1 MELRVVIGNFVLI
14 VGKSYIKTCIYQ
26 KLFVSLQYK
35 IKVKRTMEKSLI
47 GRRYIVK
54 DNSFAKDLSGKL
66 NCPLLFNQNCII
78 IHNPYTECVN
88 GKTYLFVDVVV
99 PNNEIYTKHYRVLF
113 FEWGLLD
120 KGEREQTKS
129 SGLIGKIYRPTY
141 NTDNCRMVD
150 NKNVSG
156 YLMDTDCEII
166 SRPMVI
172 DIVDKLT
179 NKCSFVKVI
188 IVRSLETGIEYYVPY
203 KVEWIVSYTKPNED
217 DKWNFCPHCGRK
229 LR

>member
-1 MELRVVIGNFVLI
+1 
-14 VGKSYIKTCIYQ
+14 
-26 KLFVSLQYK
+26 
-35 IKVKRTMEKSLI
+35 MEKTLI
-47 GRRYIVK
+47 GRGYIVK
-54 DNSFAKDLSGKL
+54 DNSFSKDLSGEIKT
-66 NCPLLFNQNCII
+66 PLLFNQHCII

-99 PNNEIYTKHYRVLF
+99 PNNEFYTKHYRVLF

-129 SGLIGKIYRPTY
+129 YGLIGRIYRPTY
-141 NTDNCRMVD
+141 NSDSCRMVD

-172 DIVDKLT
+172 DIVDT
-179 NKCSFVKVI
+179 FTDKCTFIKAI
-188 IVRSLETGIEYYVPY
+188 IVRSFETGIEYIIPY
-203 KVEWIVSYTKPNED
+203 KEEWVVGYTPINED
-217 DKWNFCPHCGRK
+217 DKWNFCPHCGKK
-229 LR
+229 LQ

>member
-1 MELRVVIGNFVLI
+1 
-14 VGKSYIKTCIYQ
+14 
-26 KLFVSLQYK
+26 
-35 IKVKRTMEKSLI
+35 MEKSII
-47 GRRYIVK
+47 GRRYVVK
-54 DNSFAKDLSGKL
+54 DNSYIKDLSGA
-66 NCPLLFNQNCII
+66 CYHPLLCGQTCII
-78 IHNPYTECVN
+78 IHNPYTECVK
-88 GKTYLFVDVVV
+88 GETHLFVDVVV
-99 PNNEIYTKHYRVLF
+99 PNNTFYTKHYRVLF

-120 KGEREQTKS
+120 KVEREQTKS
-129 SGLIGKIYRPTY
+129 SGLIGRIYRPTY

-172 DIVDKLT
+172 DIVDRVTK
-179 NKCSFVKVI
+179 NCSFIKNAI
-188 IVRSLETGIEYYVPY
+188 IVRSFETGIEYYVPY
-203 KVEWIVSYTKPNED
+203 KVEWIVSYTKTNED